1 MPLERWEQ
9 AAVHSRPV
17 STVRADASPLIDVLR
32 RMKASGALC
41 RQCGD
46 VPGAILRG
54 GSPATWV
61 CRSCQRRFNKATPIE
76 RKRMRLEITRH
87 RP

>member
-1 MPLERWEQ
+1 MQHERWEQ

-17 STVRADASPLIDVLR
+17 STMRTNASPLLDVLR
-32 RMKASGALC
+32 RMKDRGLLC
-41 RQCGD
+41 EQCGD

-54 GSPATWV
+54 GSPAAWV
-61 CRSCQRRFNKATPIE
+61 CRSCQRRFTKATPIE